1 MTGMPNHVK
10 YQRGYFMPPE
20 PCFDWAKKEYI
31 EKAPKWVSVDLRD
44 GNQALIIPMS
54 LEQKLEYFKKLVE
67 IGFKEI
73 ETDCTRA
80 LPRQI
85 DAAAARAGLARGEYT
100 IRITAHAGH
109 ARELANA
116 AARQARQAGEQLRIY
131 TAGGDGTFNE
141 ALTGVYGFENAA
153 VGCLPYGSGNDF
165 LRTFGTKAEFL
176 DLDAQLAGGPVAID
190 LMQTSLG
197 LSATIC
203 AAGLDAQVA
212 YGIPKFRRIPL
223 CGGEAA
229 YALSIVEQL
238 CGHIGR
244 RVEYTIDGETLTVDC
259 LMCAV
264 CNGRTYGGGF
274 RAAPEA
280 KPDDGWLDVYII
292 RKVSRLTIAKLLGM
306 YKNGG
311 HFRNGQLVRA
321 AEPYFIYRRAK
332 QVSLRAVDG
341 RGPIVATA
349 DGECVPKE
357 QITVQVQPL
366 AGRILLPKP
375 AFERFAAQR
384 SEQSA
389 T

>member
-1 MTGMPNHVK
+1 MRTLFLLNPTAG
-10 YQRGYFMPPE
+10 
-20 PCFDWAKKEYI
+20 
-31 EKAPKWVSVDLRD
+31 KA
-44 GNQALIIPMS
+44 
-54 LEQKLEYFKKLVE
+54 
-67 IGFKEI
+67 
-73 ETDCTRA
+73 DCTRA

-85 DAAAARAGLARGEYT
+85 DAAAARAGLAMGEYT

-116 AARQARQAGEQLRIY
+116 AARQPRQAGEQLRIY

-274 RAAPEA
+274 CAATEA
-280 KPDDGWLDVYII
+280 QPDDGWLDVYII

>member
-1 MTGMPNHVK
+1 MRTLFLLNPTAG
-10 YQRGYFMPPE
+10 
-20 PCFDWAKKEYI
+20 
-31 EKAPKWVSVDLRD
+31 KA
-44 GNQALIIPMS
+44 
-54 LEQKLEYFKKLVE
+54 
-67 IGFKEI
+67 
-73 ETDCTRA
+73 DCTRA

-85 DAAAARAGLARGEYT
+85 DAAAARAGLAMGEYT

-109 ARELANA
+109 ARELAND

-212 YGIPKFRRIPL
+212 YDIPKFRRIPL

-274 RAAPEA
+274 CAAPEA
-280 KPDDGWLDVYII
+280 QPDDGWLDVYII

>member
-1 MTGMPNHVK
+1 MRTLFLLNPTAG
-10 YQRGYFMPPE
+10 
-20 PCFDWAKKEYI
+20 
-31 EKAPKWVSVDLRD
+31 KA
-44 GNQALIIPMS
+44 
-54 LEQKLEYFKKLVE
+54 
-67 IGFKEI
+67 
-73 ETDCTRA
+73 DCTRT
-80 LPRQI
+80 LPQQI
-85 DAAAARAGLARGEYT
+85 NVAAARAGLAPEEYT
-100 IRITAHAGH
+100 IQVTNHAGH

-116 AARQARQAGEQLRIY
+116 AAQQARQSGEELRVF

-141 ALTGVYGFENAA
+141 AL
-153 VGCLPYGSGNDF
+153 NDF
-165 LRTFGTKAEFL
+165 LRTFGTKEEFL
-176 DLDAQLAGGPVAID
+176 DLDAQLAGGPVSID

-223 CGGEAA
+223 CGGEMA
-229 YALSIVEQL
+229 YVLSIVEQL

-244 RVEYTIDGETLTVDC
+244 RVEYTIDGETLDVDC
-259 LMCAV
+259 LMCAI

-274 RAAPEA
+274 CAAPEA
-280 KPDDGWLDVYII
+280 QPDDGWLDVYII
-292 RKVSRLTIAKLLGM
+292 RKVSRVTIAKLLGM
-306 YKNGG
+306 YKSGK
-311 HFRNGQLVRA
+311 HFQNGQLVRA

-332 QVSLRAVDG
+332 QVSLRAADG

-349 DGECVPKE
+349 DGECAPKE

-384 SEQSA
+384 TEQSV

>member
-1 MTGMPNHVK
+1 MRTLFLLNPTAG
-10 YQRGYFMPPE
+10 
-20 PCFDWAKKEYI
+20 
-31 EKAPKWVSVDLRD
+31 KA
-44 GNQALIIPMS
+44 
-54 LEQKLEYFKKLVE
+54 
-67 IGFKEI
+67 
-73 ETDCTRA
+73 DCTRA

-85 DAAAARAGLARGEYT
+85 DAAAARAGLAKGEYT

-116 AARQARQAGEQLRIY
+116 AARQAQQAGEQLRIY

-141 ALTGVYGFENAA
+141 ALTGVYGLENAA

-165 LRTFGTKAEFL
+165 LRTFGTKEEFL
-176 DLDAQLAGGPVAID
+176 DMDAQLAGGPVAID

-280 KPDDGWLDVYII
+280 QPDDGWLDVYII

-366 AGRILLPKP
+366 AGRILLPKL

-384 SEQSA
+384 AEQSA

>member
-1 MTGMPNHVK
+1 MHTLFLLNPAAG
-10 YQRGYFMPPE
+10 
-20 PCFDWAKKEYI
+20 
-31 EKAPKWVSVDLRD
+31 KA
-44 GNQALIIPMS
+44 
-54 LEQKLEYFKKLVE
+54 
-67 IGFKEI
+67 
-73 ETDCTRA
+73 DCTRT
-80 LPRQI
+80 LPQQI
-85 DAAAARAGLARGEYT
+85 ETAAARAGLTKAEYT
-100 IRITAHAGH
+100 VQVTTHAGH
-109 ARELANA
+109 ACELARA
-116 AARQARQAGEQLRIY
+116 AALQARQAGEQLHVY

-141 ALTGVYGFENAA
+141 ALTGVFGFENAA

-165 LRTFGTKAEFL
+165 LRTFGTKEEFR
-176 DLDAQLAGGPVAID
+176 DLDAQLAGGAVPID

-238 CGHIGR
+238 CGHLGR
-244 RVEYTIDGETLTVDC
+244 RVEYAIDGETLDVDC

-274 RAAPEA
+274 CAAPEA
-280 KPDDGWLDVYII
+280 LPDDGWLDVYII
-292 RKVSRLTIAKLLGM
+292 RKVSRLTIAKLLGV
-306 YKNGG
+306 YKSGR
-311 HFRNGQLVRA
+311 HFRNGQLTEA
-321 AEPYFIYRRAK
+321 ARPYFVYRRAK
-332 QVSLRAVDG
+332 SVTLRAVDG

-357 QITVQVQPL
+357 EIRIQVQPL

-375 AFERFAAQR
+375 AYERFCAQR
-384 SEQSA
+384 RARS
-389 T
+389 TT